1 MLYPKS
7 GFIQRIDPMVHSIH
21 LRDKFSGLYETS
33 NSLDIRLIMQRNSTL
48 LLGGRY
54 STEIF
59 LGKRLNTSG
68 MRIIAQS
75 QLSKQFSIHTSYQYR
90 NKIRYVLNP
99 YPGSGQDISAE
110 AVYLPTP
117 NIHLELGLTY
127 SDFTRR
133 SSRIKEYNYLILR
146 SRNTYQVN
154 RYLFFRGIVE
164 YNSFRKE
171 ILADL
176 LASFT
181 YIPGTVIHLG
191 YGSLYQQFRSPDG
204 FERAPLQYYEIRR
217 GLFFK
222 ASYLWRW

>member
-1 MLYPKS
+1 ML
-7 GFIQRIDPMVHSIH
+7 D
-21 LRDKFSGLYETS
+21 
-33 NSLDIRLIMQRNSTL
+33 
-48 LLGGRY
+48 
-54 STEIF
+54 
-59 LGKRLNTSG
+59 
-68 MRIIAQS
+68 
-75 QLSKQFSIHTSYQYR
+75 SYQG
-90 NKIRYVLNP
+90 I
-99 YPGSGQDISAE
+99 GQDISAG

-117 NIHLELGLTY
+117 NIHFELNLTY
-127 SDFTRR
+127 SDFTR
-133 SSRIKEYNYLILR
+133 SSDKVKEYDYLIIR

-171 ILADL
+171 IMTDL

-191 YGSLYQQFRSPDG
+191 YGSLYQKFRAPDG
-204 FERAPLQYYEIRR
+204 YERTPLEFHEIRR